1 MVKNILRSLLLRINA
16 GNQIFV
22 LGDGRSGTTWIAA
35 VLNFDGRYLN
45 FFEPFHGQRILGL
58 PDKRIYP
65 TGAELGVATSGAF
78 DFKKYVK
85 GSKIFAGQE
94 KPTGL
99 ALSGCLIKDVTGH
112 LILSRIK
119 DSRRKDLMVIRHPFS
134 VALSKEGYGKWH
146 SPQDLQRLISHS
158 AEVEKLY
165 DICKAKKLLGSRFL
179 EYVLV
184 WCLLHRSALSEIE
197 NCEKSVLFYEE
208 MLLEPEASFK
218 SLFDRLE
225 LGEVFNA
232 NREKIMHA
240 VIKRS
245 RTTSVSSRIEASLTK
260 AQPWLELKS
269 GLEINNAYGILKVFG
284 LWDIYGK
291 KSVPQISTA
300 DLANLVGDWAY
311 RG

>member
-1 MVKNILRSLLLRINA
+1 MVKNILRRLLLRINA

-65 TGAELGVATSGAF
+65 TGAELGIATSEAF

-85 GSKIFAGQE
+85 ASKIFAGQE

-112 LILSRIK
+112 LILSQIK
-119 DSRRKDLMVIRHPFS
+119 NPQRKDLMIIRHPFS

-158 AEVEKLY
+158 SEMQGLY
-165 DICKAKKLLGSRFL
+165 DICKAKNLLDSRFL

-184 WCLLHRSALSEIE
+184 WCLLHRYAFSEIE
-197 NCEKSVLFYEE
+197 DCGKSVLFYEE
-208 MLLEPEASFK
+208 MLLEPDASFK
-218 SLFDRLE
+218 SLFDRLG
-225 LGEVFNA
+225 LGEVFDA
-232 NREKIMHA
+232 NREEIMHA
-240 VIKRS
+240 VTKRS
-245 RTTSVSSRIEASLTK
+245 RTTSASSRIEASLTK

-269 GLEINNAYGILKVFG
+269 GLEIENAYEILKVFG

-291 KSVPQISTA
+291 ESVPQISTA
-300 DLANLVGDWAY
+300 DLTNLVGE
-311 RG
+311 RGCRS